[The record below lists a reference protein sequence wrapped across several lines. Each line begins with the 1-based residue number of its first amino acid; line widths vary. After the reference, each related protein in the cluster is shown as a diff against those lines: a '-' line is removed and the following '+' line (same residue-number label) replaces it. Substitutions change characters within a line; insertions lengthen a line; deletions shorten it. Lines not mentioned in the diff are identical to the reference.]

1 MMMNSILI
9 NYLRHLVPQELGVM
23 IRVYQAGA
31 WSKAVPLHEEIPFD
45 ERNSTIMVQLLY
57 QKDDKSYMIMEMKSI
72 HAHELCELFEQL
84 KGGTTVE

>member
-1 MMMNSILI
+1 MDSILI
-9 NYLRHLVPQELGVM
+9 NYLRHLVPQELEVM

-84 KGGTTVE
+84 NGGPIE